1 MTCDETREILPAY
14 AISLLNPVEVR
25 SVEEHLA
32 ECPEHEAELIEL
44 RATAF
49 ALDLLR
55 EDAPAPASLRR
66 RVRALTA
73 SPSGDPSPRAPSPRA
88 PSALGSMPPRRP
100 WWLAAAAVV
109 ALVAVFAAGWATH
122 TLLDDGSSTLAP
134 PEVRYAYA
142 LQGASGEFVSF
153 TGVEGSDK
161 VTVKMAG
168 LARLG
173 GDQRYRLWA
182 IRDGRWERIGQCNTN
197 AQGGWVGD
205 FAFAL
210 RAGEQLAVT
219 IEQTS
224 ADPQPPTDP
233 ILRTSS

>member
-1 MTCDETREILPAY
+1 MTCDETRDLLPGY
-14 AISLLNPVEVR
+14 ALGLLDPAEAR
-25 SVEEHLA
+25 SVEAHFD

-44 RATAF
+44 RATTF
-49 ALDLLR
+49 ALDLIR

-66 RVRALTA
+66 RVRTLTTE
-73 SPSGDPSPRAPSPRA
+73 PSGERNLRVPATIG
-88 PSALGSMPPRRP
+88 SAPPRPR

-109 ALVAVFAAGWATH
+109 ALVAVFTAGWAARTV
-122 TLLDDGSSTLAP
+122 LDDGSPSPAT

-153 TGVEGSDK
+153 TGIEGSDH
-161 VTVKMAG
+161 VTVTMAG

-197 AQGGWVGD
+197 TQGGWVGD

-219 IEQTS
+219 IERTS
-224 ADPQPPTDP
+224 ADPQPPGAP

>member
-1 MTCDETREILPAY
+1 MTCDETRELLPAY
-14 AISLLNPVEVR
+14 ALALLDGEEEQAVEA
-25 SVEEHLA
+25 HLD
-32 ECPEHEAELIEL
+32 ECPEHEAELLEL
-44 RATAF
+44 RATTF

-55 EDAPAPASLRR
+55 EDEPAPARLRQ
-66 RVRALTA
+66 RVRAVTGASGAPAGTTA
-73 SPSGDPSPRAPSPRA
+73 PRALPSK
-88 PSALGSMPPRRP
+88 PSRRP

-109 ALVAVFAAGWATH
+109 TLIAVFAGGWAARSA
-122 TLLDDGSSTLAP
+122 LDDGGAAP
-134 PEVRYAYA
+134 AASEVRYAYA
-142 LQGASGEFVSF
+142 LQGANGEFVSF

-168 LARLG
+168 LDRLP

-210 RAGEQLAVT
+210 RAGEELAVT
-219 IEQTS
+219 IEATS
-224 ADPQPPTDP
+224 ADPQPPAAP
-233 ILRTSS
+233 ILRTNS